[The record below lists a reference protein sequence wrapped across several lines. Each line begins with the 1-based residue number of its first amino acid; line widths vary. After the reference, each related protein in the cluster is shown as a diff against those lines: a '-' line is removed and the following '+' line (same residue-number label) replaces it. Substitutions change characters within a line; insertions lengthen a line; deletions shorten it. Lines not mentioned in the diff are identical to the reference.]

1 MFNRLFA
8 VSLLTAALLF
18 GCTDKSAR
26 TGGDAA
32 SDFTLQD
39 MSGKNVRLSDYKG
52 RVVLLDFWATWCPP
66 CRASIP
72 GLEKLHKAYKDK
84 GLVVLAVSLDMGGW
98 DSVKS
103 FIRDNGITY
112 QVLKGTDDVSD
123 QYQVRTIPMI
133 LVLNKEG
140 RITKRYLG
148 FGSEEDLEKD
158 IKSVL

>member
-1 MFNRLFA
+1 MFNRFFA
-8 VSLLTAALLF
+8 VFLLTAAVLF
-18 GCTDKSAR
+18 GCTDKGAR

>member
-1 MFNRLFA
+1 MFNRFFA
-8 VSLLTAALLF
+8 VFLLTAAVLF
-18 GCTDKSAR
+18 GCTDKGAR

-39 MSGKNVRLSDYKG
+39 MSGKSVKLSDYKG
-52 RVVLLDFWATWCPP
+52 RVVLIDFWATWCPP
-66 CRASIP
+66 CRAAMP

-84 GLVVLAVSLDMGGW
+84 GLVVLAISLDMGGW

-158 IKSVL
+158 IKSAL

>member
-1 MFNRLFA
+1 MFKRLFA
-8 VSLLTAALLF
+8 ISLLTAALLF
-18 GCTDKSAR
+18 GCTEKGAR
-26 TGGDAA
+26 TGGDTA

-39 MSGKNVRLSDYKG
+39 LSGKNVKLSDYKG
-52 RVVLLDFWATWCPP
+52 SVVLLDFWATWCPP

-72 GLEKLHKAYKDK
+72 GLEKLHKSYKDK

-112 QVLKGTDDVSD
+112 LVLKGTDDVAD

-133 LVLNKEG
+133 LILNKEG